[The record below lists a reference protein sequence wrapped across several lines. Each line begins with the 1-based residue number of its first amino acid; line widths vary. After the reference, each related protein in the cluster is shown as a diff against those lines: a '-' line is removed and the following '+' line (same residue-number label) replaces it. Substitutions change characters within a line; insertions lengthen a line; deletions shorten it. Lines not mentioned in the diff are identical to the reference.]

1 MARAARPVRSTPAD
15 TSTSASPPLEV
26 GDDAGEADSIDELDM
41 WDAWS
46 MLGDVGNRDA

>member
-1 MARAARPVRSTPAD
+1 MARAARPVRSTPAG
-15 TSTSASPPLEV
+15 TSTPTSAPPQV
-26 GDDAGEADSIDELDM
+26 VDDTEAAETVDELDM

>member
-1 MARAARPVRSTPAD
+1 MARAARPVLPTPAD
-15 TSTSASPPLEV
+15 TSPASSPPSGV
-26 GDDAGEADSIDELDM
+26 GDDAEETDLVDELDM

>member
-1 MARAARPVRSTPAD
+1 MARAARPVLPTPAD
-15 TSTSASPPLEV
+15 TSPAISPPSGV
-26 GDDAGEADSIDELDM
+26 GDDAEETDTLDELDM